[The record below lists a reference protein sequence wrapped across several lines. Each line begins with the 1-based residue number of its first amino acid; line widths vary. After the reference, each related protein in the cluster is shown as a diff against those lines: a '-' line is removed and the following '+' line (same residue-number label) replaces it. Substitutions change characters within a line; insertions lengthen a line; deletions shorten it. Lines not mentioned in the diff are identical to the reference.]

1 MVPVEPEMC
10 LRMELC
16 TSTESWIERALM
28 SEHNGSDARRTAVV
42 VGGGYGGF
50 SVAKAL
56 DEVVDVT
63 LVEQRDAFV
72 HNVAALRALVE
83 PSTLPDV
90 FLSYDHLLHHGR
102 VVHER
107 AVEVDAGRMLLASG
121 TELRPDY
128 IVLATGSRYPYP
140 AKTDSPDR
148 ESAMARYQATHEQ
161 MARAERVLILGAG
174 PVGIELAGEISSA
187 WPSKAITI
195 VDPMHDIV
203 VGPYKQELREELRRQ
218 LEARGIELV
227 LGTTIEEPPTEP
239 GIEGAFSVNASGGRT
254 LEADIWF
261 RCYGVA
267 PVSDYL
273 TGGLAAAR
281 QADGFIEVN
290 QQLQVAGQSSV
301 FALGDVSTIDIKM
314 AGRAAMQAV
323 TVAANVQALIDKTPL
338 QGYEPLPPVIV
349 IPLGP
354 AGGAAQLPGQDEIG
368 GAETASA
375 LKGGDLFVHRYRELF
390 GLETTTTL

>member
-1 MVPVEPEMC
+1 
-10 LRMELC
+10 
-16 TSTESWIERALM
+16 M
-28 SEHNGSDARRTAVV
+28 SEHNESDARRTAVV

-107 AVEVDAGRMLLASG
+107 AVEVDAGRVLLASG

-128 IVLATGSRYPYP
+128 IVLATGSQYPYP

-227 LGTTIEEPPTEP
+227 LGTTIVEPPVDP

-273 TGGLAAAR
+273 TGGLASAR

-323 TVAANVQALIDKTPL
+323 TVAANVQALIDQTPL
-338 QGYEPLPPVIV
+338 QDYEPLPPVIV

-390 GLETTTTL
+390 GLEAATTL

>member
-1 MVPVEPEMC
+1 
-10 LRMELC
+10 
-16 TSTESWIERALM
+16 M
-28 SEHNGSDARRTAVV
+28 SEQNGSQTRRTAVV

-50 SVAKAL
+50 SAAKAL
-56 DEVVDVT
+56 GEVVDVT

-102 VVHER
+102 VVHDR
-107 AVEVDAGRMLLASG
+107 AVEVDAGRVLLASG
-121 TELRPDY
+121 RELRPDFV
-128 IVLATGSRYPYP
+128 VLATGSRYPYP
-140 AKTDSPDR
+140 AKTDSHDR
-148 ESAMARYQATHEQ
+148 ASAMARYQETHEQ

-187 WPSKAITI
+187 WPDKVITI
-195 VDPMHDIV
+195 VDPSHDIV
-203 VGPYKQELREELRRQ
+203 LGPYKQDLRDELRRQ
-218 LEARGIELV
+218 LEARGVELV

-239 GIEGAFSVNASGGRT
+239 GIQGAFSVNASGGRT

-261 RCYGVA
+261 RCYGVS

-273 TGGLAAAR
+273 AGGLAAAR
-281 QADGFIEVN
+281 QPDGFIEVN
-290 QQLQVAGQSSV
+290 QQLQVAGQSTV

-314 AGRAAMQAV
+314 AARAAMQAV
-323 TVAANVQALIDKTPL
+323 TVAANVQALIDGTPL
-338 QGYEPLPPVIV
+338 QDYEPLPPVIV

-354 AGGAAQLPGQDEIG
+354 EGGAAQLPGQDEIG

-375 LKGGDLFVHRYRELF
+375 LKGGDLLVHRYRELF
-390 GLETTTTL
+390 GLEAATTL

>member
-1 MVPVEPEMC
+1 
-10 LRMELC
+10 
-16 TSTESWIERALM
+16 M
-28 SEHNGSDARRTAVV
+28 SQQTGSQAHRTAVV

-56 DEVVDVT
+56 DELVDVT
-63 LVEQRDAFV
+63 LVEQRDSFV

-102 VVHER
+102 VLHDR
-107 AVEVDAGRMLLASG
+107 AVEVNAGRVLLASG

-128 IVLATGSRYPYP
+128 VVLATGSRYPYP
-140 AKTDSPDR
+140 AKTDSRDR
-148 ESAMARYQATHEQ
+148 EGAIARYQATHEQ
-161 MARAERVLILGAG
+161 LAPAKRVLIVGAG

-187 WPSKAITI
+187 WPDKAITI
-195 VDPMHDIV
+195 VDALPDIV
-203 VGPYKQELREELRRQ
+203 VGAYKQELRDELRRQ

-227 LGTTIEEPPTEP
+227 LGTTIEEPPIEP
-239 GIEGAFSVNASGGRT
+239 GIQGAFSVNASAGQT

-261 RCYGVA
+261 RCYGVT

-273 TGGLAAAR
+273 TGELAGAR
-281 QADGFIEVN
+281 QPDGFIAVN
-290 QQLQVAGQSSV
+290 QQLQVAGQSTV
-301 FALGDVSTIDIKM
+301 FALGDVSSIDIKM
-314 AGRAAMQAV
+314 AGRAARQAER
-323 TVAANVQALIDKTPL
+323 VAANIQALIDGTPL
-338 QGYEPLPPVIV
+338 QDYEPLPPVIV

-354 AGGAAQLPGQDEIG
+354 EGGAAQLPGQDEIG

-375 LKGGDLFVHRYRELF
+375 LKGADLFVHRYREMF
-390 GLETTTTL
+390 GLEGATTL

>member
-1 MVPVEPEMC
+1 MPEQ
-10 LRMELC
+10 
-16 TSTESWIERALM
+16 
-28 SEHNGSDARRTAVV
+28 NGSQARRTAVV

-50 SVAKAL
+50 SAAKAL

-102 VVHER
+102 VVHDR
-107 AVEVDAGRMLLASG
+107 AVEVDAGCVRLASG
-121 TELRPDY
+121 AELRPDY
-128 IVLATGSRYPYP
+128 VVLATGSRYPYP
-140 AKTDSPDR
+140 AKTDSTDR
-148 ESAMARYQATHEQ
+148 QSAITRYQATHEQ
-161 MARAERVLILGAG
+161 MTRAERVLILGAG
-174 PVGIELAGEISSA
+174 PVGLELAGEISSA
-187 WPSKAITI
+187 WPDKTITI
-195 VDPMHDIV
+195 VDPEHDIV
-203 VGPYKQELREELRRQ
+203 VGPYKQELRDELRRQ

-239 GIEGAFSVNASGGRT
+239 GIEGAFSVVSSSGRT

-261 RCYGVA
+261 RCYGVT

-273 TGGLAAAR
+273 SGGLAKAR
-281 QADGFIEVN
+281 RKDGFIEVN

-301 FALGDVSTIDIKM
+301 FALGDVSSIDIKM

-323 TVAANVQALIDKTPL
+323 TVAANVQALIDGTPL
-338 QGYEPLPPVIV
+338 QDYEPLPPVIV

-354 AGGAAQLPGQDEIG
+354 EGGAAQLPGQDEIG

-375 LKGGDLFVHRYRELF
+375 LKGGDLLVHRYRELF
-390 GLETTTTL
+390 GLEAATTL

>member
-1 MVPVEPEMC
+1 
-10 LRMELC
+10 
-16 TSTESWIERALM
+16 M
-28 SEHNGSDARRTAVV
+28 SEHNGSDTRRTTVV

-63 LVEQRDAFV
+63 MVEQRDSFV

-102 VVHER
+102 VVHDR
-107 AVEVDAGRMLLASG
+107 AVEVDAGRVLLASG
-121 TELRPDY
+121 TELRPDFV
-128 IVLATGSRYPYP
+128 VLATGSRYPYP
-140 AKTDSPDR
+140 AKTDSHDR

-195 VDPMHDIV
+195 VDSAHDIV
-203 VGPYKQELREELRRQ
+203 LGPYKQDLRDELRRQ

-239 GIEGAFSVNASGGRT
+239 GIQGAFSVNASGGRT

-261 RCYGVA
+261 RCYGVT

-273 TGGLAAAR
+273 TGGLASAR
-281 QADGFIEVN
+281 QPEGFIEVN
-290 QQLQVAGQSSV
+290 QQLQVAGQSTV
-301 FALGDVSTIDIKM
+301 FALGDVSSIDIKM
-314 AGRAAMQAV
+314 AGRAARQAEV
-323 TVAANVQALIDKTPL
+323 VAANVQALIDETPL
-338 QGYEPLPPVIV
+338 QDYERLPPVIV

-354 AGGAAQLPGQDEIG
+354 EGGAAQLPGQEEIG

-375 LKGGDLFVHRYRELF
+375 LKGGDLLVHRYRELF
-390 GLETTTTL
+390 GLEAATTL

>member
-1 MVPVEPEMC
+1 
-10 LRMELC
+10 
-16 TSTESWIERALM
+16 M
-28 SEHNGSDARRTAVV
+28 SQHTGSDRRKTAVV

-50 SVAKAL
+50 AVARAL

-102 VVHER
+102 VVHDR
-107 AVEVDAGRMLLASG
+107 AVDVDTERVLLESGR
-121 TELRPDY
+121 ELRPDY
-128 IVLATGSRYPYP
+128 VVLATGSRYPYP
-140 AKTDSPDR
+140 AKTDSR
-148 ESAMARYQATHEQ
+148 ERASAMIRYQDTHEQ
-161 MARAERVLILGAG
+161 LLRAKRVLILGAG

-187 WPSKAITI
+187 WPDKTIVI
-195 VDPMHDIV
+195 VDPAHDIV
-203 VGPYKQELREELRRQ
+203 AGAYKQELRDELRRQ

-227 LGTTIEEPPTEP
+227 LGTTIEEPPAEP
-239 GIEGAFSVNASGGRT
+239 GIQGAFSVNASRGQT
-254 LEADIWF
+254 LAADLWF
-261 RCYGVA
+261 RCYGVT

-273 TGGLAAAR
+273 TGELAGAR
-281 QADGFIEVN
+281 QPDGFIEVN

-301 FALGDVSTIDIKM
+301 FALGDVSSIDIKM
-314 AGRAAMQAV
+314 AGRAARQAEL
-323 TVAANVQALIDKTPL
+323 VAANIQALVDGTPL
-338 QGYEPLPPVIV
+338 QDYKPLPPVIV

-354 AGGAAQLPGQDEIG
+354 EGGAAQLPGQDEIG

-375 LKGGDLFVHRYRELF
+375 LKGADLFVHRYRELF
-390 GLETTTTL
+390 GLEGATTL